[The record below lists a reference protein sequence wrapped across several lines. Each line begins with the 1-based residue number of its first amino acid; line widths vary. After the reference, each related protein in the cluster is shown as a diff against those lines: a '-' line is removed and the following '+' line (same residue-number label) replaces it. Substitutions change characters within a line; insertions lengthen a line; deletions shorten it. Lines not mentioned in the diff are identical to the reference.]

1 MNVASSITHPHGA
14 ASSVGSST
22 HWFAIGLL
30 VGVAVMLIAP
40 AFVRGLVIL
49 FDLVALGWSS
59 IILGYADSARGRW
72 VLIGTAFLLLGM
84 FIGVVRGL
92 RHLGDAEF
100 AARLGNVRKLGRYF

>member
-1 MNVASSITHPHGA
+1 MAPLRPL
-14 ASSVGSST
+14 GSST

-30 VGVAVMLIAP
+30 VGVVVMLIAP

-59 IILGYADSARGRW
+59 IILGYVDSARGRW

-84 FIGVVRGL
+84 FIGCRPRTEASG
-92 RHLGDAEF
+92 
-100 AARLGNVRKLGRYF
+100 

>member
-1 MNVASSITHPHGA
+1 
-14 ASSVGSST
+14 
-22 HWFAIGLL
+22 
-30 VGVAVMLIAP
+30 MLIAP
-40 AFVRGLVIL
+40 GFVRGVVIL

-84 FIGVVRGL
+84 FIGVIRGL

-100 AARLGNVRKLGRYF
+100 VGRLGNIRRLGRYF

>member
-1 MNVASSITHPHGA
+1 MKVASSITHPHGA
-14 ASSVGSST
+14 ASALGSST

-30 VGVAVMLIAP
+30 VGVGVMLIAP

-100 AARLGNVRKLGRYF
+100 VARLGNVRKLGRYF

>member
-1 MNVASSITHPHGA
+1 MNVASNITHPHGA
-14 ASSVGSST
+14 ASAVGSST

-30 VGVAVMLIAP
+30 VGVGVMLVAP

-84 FIGVVRGL
+84 FMGVVRGL

-100 AARLGNVRKLGRYF
+100 ATRLGNIRKLGRWF

>member
-1 MNVASSITHPHGA
+1 
-14 ASSVGSST
+14 
-22 HWFAIGLL
+22 
-30 VGVAVMLIAP
+30 MLIAP
-40 AFVRGLVIL
+40 GFVKGVVIL

-84 FIGVVRGL
+84 FIGVIRGL

-100 AARLGNVRKLGRYF
+100 AGRLGNIRRLGRYF